1 MKLQVFLRSF
11 GLPILFVI
19 FLVISFL
26 IGMSTFSAFMHTAL
40 AFCLIMSRLLV
51 DDRYVDTFVIRSGRV
66 FITYYTQ
73 FLKLKSLECA
83 VSDLNDVKLSRRM
96 SIAAIWSPKLDFKAD
111 GDWFS
116 FYIVDRQRYNEIQ
129 QQLSSVFEQKA
140 GA

>member
-1 MKLQVFLRSF
+1 
-11 GLPILFVI
+11 
-19 FLVISFL
+19 
-26 IGMSTFSAFMHTAL
+26 
-40 AFCLIMSRLLV
+40 
-51 DDRYVDTFVIRSGRV
+51 
-66 FITYYTQ
+66 
-73 FLKLKSLECA
+73 
-83 VSDLNDVKLSRRM
+83 M